1 MGHIKRTTTSPSLE
15 DEGKEIA
22 QFQQKLYDP
31 IKIDANPHRKHI
43 KHTCNAT

>member
-31 IKIDANPHRKHI
+31 IKIDANPHRKHQA
-43 KHTCNAT
+43 HM